1 MAGHAKL
8 HPYLKTFDEL
18 QRSANR
24 MTVYLDMYKESISIK
39 EKKAILS
46 MVEAINNAIMEIPEQ
61 YHLTRWNQFK
71 KTQDQ

>member
-1 MAGHAKL
+1 
-8 HPYLKTFDEL
+8 
-18 QRSANR
+18 